1 MERNI
6 NIMTYPEF
14 MSKGKQLES
23 KGFYRRALE
32 HYNQAFIIADPPA
45 KGAMSYQQK
54 ISNQSSKRCLDKAKI
69 KIPGGML

>member
-1 MERNI
+1 
-6 NIMTYPEF
+6 MTYSEF
-14 MSKGKQLES
+14 MKKGKQLES

-32 HYNQAFIIADPPA
+32 QYNQAFIVANPLA

-54 ISNQSSKRCLDKAKI
+54 ISNQSSKRCLDKARI

>member
-1 MERNI
+1 
-6 NIMTYPEF
+6 MTYSEF

-54 ISNQSSKRCLDKAKI
+54 ISNQSSKRCLDKARI
-69 KIPGGML
+69 KIPGGLL

>member
-1 MERNI
+1 
-6 NIMTYPEF
+6 MTFYEF
-14 MSKGKQLES
+14 MKKGKQLES

-69 KIPGGML
+69 KIPGGMLWVRK